1 MRVQLAAALLLALP
15 AAETGVAD
23 ASQAKAQIGS
33 IVPVEPAFG
42 ELVAPGSPIE
52 VLGTGFTWSEGPVW
66 IEQGGYLLFS
76 DVPNNRIHRWTRKA
90 GVTLFLEPSG
100 GMPASGFREAG
111 TNGLKADG
119 PASILVADQGNRTIA
134 RLDLETKAKTFL
146 VKGFGGKKF
155 NSPNDLAVGPDGS
168 IWFTDPP
175 YGLEGLDASP
185 LKEQPVNGVYRLK
198 PDGEAVLVEAG
209 LSFPNG
215 LAFSPD
221 GRTLYVSN
229 SDPARALILAFDV
242 APGGDLSN
250 RRVFADMTS
259 LAASGLPGLP
269 DGMTVDERGNLWAS
283 GPGGVHVFRPDGRR
297 LGRISTGTAI
307 SNCAF
312 GGADGR
318 TLFMTAGK
326 MLAAVQTRVRAAPT
340 RAARDV
346 RSAGTAP

>member
-1 MRVQLAAALLLALP
+1 MRADTAAALLLGLL
-15 AAETGVAD
+15 VAD
-23 ASQAKAQIGS
+23 SGSVAHTQPKPQVGS
-33 IVPVEPAFG
+33 IELAEPAFSD
-42 ELVAPGSPIE
+42 LVAPGASIE
-52 VLGTGFTWSEGPVW
+52 ILGTGFTWSEGPVW

-76 DVPNNRIHRWTRKA
+76 DVPNNRIHRWSRRG

-100 GMPASGFREAG
+100 GTARPGFREAG
-111 TNGLKADG
+111 ANGLKADG
-119 PASILVADQGNRTIA
+119 PASILVADQGNRAIA
-134 RLDLETKAKTFL
+134 RLDLSSKAKTFL
-146 VKGFGGKKF
+146 AEEFGGKKF
-155 NSPNDLAVGPDGS
+155 NSPNDLTVGPDGS

-198 PDGEAVLVEAG
+198 PDGEVTLVEAG

-229 SDPARALILAFDV
+229 SDRERAVIFAFDV
-242 APGGDLSN
+242 APGGILSG

-269 DGMTVDERGNLWAS
+269 DGMTVDERGNPWAT

-318 TLFMTAGK
+318 TLFMTAGR
-326 MLAAVQTRVRAAPT
+326 MIAAVRTKVRAAP
-340 RAARDV
+340 A
-346 RSAGTAP
+346 RSARAVH